1 MKSILLAGAVVAAV
15 FGMASAPAQAQQ
27 NWPSQNITLVVPLA
41 AGTGMDL
48 ISRIYAERLQ
58 QALGR
63 PVVVENRPGA
73 SLTLGA
79 VAVSKSE
86 PDGYTLGVAAASVL
100 TSNPIL
106 KKSVPYDADK
116 DFMPIAL
123 YAKSPFVLAVGAGLG
138 VSSVP
143 EFIAL
148 AKKRQ
153 AAGNPL
159 SYASLGPGA
168 VQHVSMEMLKLQHD
182 VEIMHVPYT
191 STPQA
196 VQDIMSGHVAA
207 GFTEIGAALGLINDG
222 KLRALAV
229 GSSKELP
236 VLPNV
241 KPVAEVGNMP
251 GFELESWHILLTHA
265 KTPRPIVERLQT
277 EMRKIM
283 ADKSVQDRITNMGLV
298 VNDGGSVEQINAFV
312 SSETKKWTNFLRILK
327 LEGTQ

>member
-1 MKSILLAGAVVAAV
+1 MKLIAFAGAWLAASSL
-15 FGMASAPAQAQQ
+15 MIAAPAQAQQ
-27 NWPSQNITLVVPLA
+27 TWPSQNIMIVVPIA

-48 ISRIYAERLQ
+48 IARIYGERLQ

-79 VAVSKSE
+79 VTVSKSE
-86 PDGYTLGVAAASVL
+86 PDGYTLGVAPASVL

-106 KKSVPYDADK
+106 KKTVPYDAEK
-116 DFMPIAL
+116 DFVPISL
-123 YAKSPFVLAVGAGLG
+123 YAKSPFILTVGAGLG
-138 VSSVP
+138 VTSVK
-143 EFIAL
+143 EFVAL
-148 AKKRQ
+148 AKQRQ

-168 VQHVSMEMLKLQHD
+168 VQHVSMEMFKLQHNL
-182 VEIMHVPYT
+182 EITHVPYT

-207 GFTEIGAALGLINDG
+207 GFTEIGAALGLISDG

-229 GSSKELP
+229 GSSTELP
-236 VLPNV
+236 VLPGV
-241 KPVAEVGNMP
+241 KPIAEVGDMA
-251 GFELESWHILLTHA
+251 GFELESWHVLLA
-265 KTPRPIVERLQT
+265 NSKTPRPIVERLQA

-283 ADKSVQDRITNMGLV
+283 ADKSVQDRISNMGLV

-312 SSETKKWTNFLRILK
+312 SAETNKWRRLLHTLK

>member
-1 MKSILLAGAVVAAV
+1 
-15 FGMASAPAQAQQ
+15 
-27 NWPSQNITLVVPLA
+27 
-41 AGTGMDL
+41 
-48 ISRIYAERLQ
+48 
-58 QALGR
+58 
-63 PVVVENRPGA
+63 
-73 SLTLGA
+73 
-79 VAVSKSE
+79 
-86 PDGYTLGVAAASVL
+86 
-100 TSNPIL
+100 
-106 KKSVPYDADK
+106 
-116 DFMPIAL
+116 
-123 YAKSPFVLAVGAGLG
+123 
-138 VSSVP
+138 
-143 EFIAL
+143 
-148 AKKRQ
+148 
-153 AAGNPL
+153 
-159 SYASLGPGA
+159 
-168 VQHVSMEMLKLQHD
+168 
-182 VEIMHVPYT
+182 MHGPYT

-251 GFELESWHILLTHA
+251 GFELESWHILLTNA

-283 ADKSVQDRITNMGLV
+283 ADKSVQDRITGMGLV

-312 SSETKKWTNFLRILK
+312 SSETKKWANFLRILK